1 MSPVYSYR
9 HGPAG
14 SAGPPCP
21 AGDEFDWTQ
30 PAVDWPLTS
39 CPHCGGPVERQI
51 EAAAIRP
58 RKFDCELKDLGFTK
72 LVRVDDGIFENV
84 TRRPG
89 DAKYIDRR
97 RPETFPGLEKTVKD

>member
-9 HGPAG
+9 HG
-14 SAGPPCP
+14 SADRGESDCP
-21 AGDEFDWTQ
+21 AGDEFEWTQ
-30 PAVDWPLTS
+30 PAVDWPLTR
-39 CPHCGGPVERQI
+39 CPHCGGPVERQL

-58 RKFDCELKDLGFTK
+58 RQFNCELKDQGFTK

-89 DAKYIDRR
+89 EAKYIDRR
-97 RPETFPGLEKTVKD
+97 RPETFSGLDKIIKD